1 MEPLNVIYW
10 IRLGLGAF
18 TGVLCVLLGVNN
30 IFSGIMLSL
39 AVYVISDRILR
50 QIFIAKVSKPSE
62 ITKTG
67 LSIYVTA
74 WIFFW
79 ILLYTLLINV

>member
-10 IRLGLGAF
+10 IKFVLGFLAAAI
-18 TGVLCVLLGVNN
+18 CLLFKINN
-30 IFSGIMLSL
+30 IFSGIMIGIL
-39 AVYVISDRILR
+39 VYLLGDRILR
-50 QIFIAKVSKPSE
+50 YVFIAKVDKQST

-67 LSIYVTA
+67 LGTYIIT

-79 ILLYTLLINV
+79 ILLYTIVG